1 MEFLLEAIGYF
12 LTEIIIGTFLLYPG
26 ACVLWLLN
34 RGNKSLKHIKDKER
48 IKCFTVSLLLL
59 FLGLLVY

>member
-12 LTEIIIGTFLLYPG
+12 LTEIIIGMFLLYPG

-34 RGNKSLKHIKDKER
+34 RGNKSLKLIKEK
-48 IKCFTVSLLLL
+48 
-59 FLGLLVY
+59 